1 MIIQCRSASA
11 RMQIQYLF
19 IHMMTAQAKGIVIT
33 CPSPCAAFVSS
44 FVSVSALRVSVSL
57 YLQQRHQHNNAPI
70 SVSSGSELL
79 PFQRTV
85 SLNKRL
91 NSVND

>member
-79 PFQRTV
+79 PLPPPPSNALF
-85 SLNKRL
+85 RL
-91 NSVND
+91 ISA